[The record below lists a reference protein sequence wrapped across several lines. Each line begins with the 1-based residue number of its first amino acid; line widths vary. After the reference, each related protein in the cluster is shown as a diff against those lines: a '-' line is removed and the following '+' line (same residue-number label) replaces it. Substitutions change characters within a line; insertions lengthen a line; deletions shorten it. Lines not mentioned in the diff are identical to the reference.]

1 MILVLRIVLFLAVS
15 LAIYLGIALGLI
27 LSERPKPVTGAE
39 GGLDFDRQLQG
50 EQPRDLRIKAAMRDG
65 QNLEVAHYPGPG
77 GDAPLLILLHGSAW
91 HGMQFDHLAAEMAKQ
106 AEVVVPDLRGHGF
119 SAARRGDIDHIGQL
133 EEDIA
138 DLIALYRKSGQKV
151 VLGGHSSGGGLV
163 VRFAGGIYGDQ
174 IDGAVLLAPF
184 LKYNAPTTRQNS
196 GGWAR
201 PLTRRIIGHGML
213 NMLGITALNG
223 LTVIQF
229 KMPEAVLN
237 GPLGGSVTDRYSY
250 RLNTAF
256 APRSD
261 YLADLGRLP
270 RFLLLAGTA
279 DEAFRADEYQP
290 LIAPVN
296 DKGLYV
302 LPKGVTHLDIVDAP
316 ETAAAMGR
324 FLSRMNNGK

>member
-1 MILVLRIVLFLAVS
+1 VLYVVLKI
-15 LAIYLGIALGLI
+15 LAISIAIPAAIALGLI
-27 LSERPKPVTGAE
+27 LSERPKPVVGAN

-50 EQPRDLRIKAAMRDG
+50 AQPRDARIKLAMRDG

-119 SAARRGDIDHIGQL
+119 SPARRGDIDHIGQL
-133 EEDIA
+133 EEDTA

-163 VRFAGGIYGDQ
+163 VRFAGGDYGDL
-174 IDGAVLLAPF
+174 IDGAILLAPF

-196 GGWAR
+196 GGWAQ
-201 PLTRRIIGHGML
+201 PLTRRIIGLSML

-229 KMPEAVLN
+229 KMPDAVLN
-237 GPLGGSVTDRYSY
+237 GPLGASVTDRYSY

-256 APRSD
+256 APRRD
-261 YLADLGRLP
+261 YLADLRRLP
-270 RFLLLAGTA
+270 GFLLVVGSA
-279 DEAFRADEYQP
+279 DEAFRAEEYQP

-296 DKGLYV
+296 DNGRYV
-302 LPKGVTHLDIVDAP
+302 LLKGVRHLDVVDAP
-316 ETAAAMGR
+316 ETAAAMGQ
-324 FLSRMNNGK
+324 FLTRIKDSK